1 MLERGMTDMESHLYL
16 AGEMVE
22 VKSAAEIAATLDAA
36 GKLDGMPFMP
46 EMLAFCGRRL
56 RVSRR
61 ADKTCV
67 EGFYGMRR
75 LGGAVLLEEARCD
88 GAAHGGCQRNCMM
101 FWREEWLRPA
111 VEGEAIVVAD
121 LRAETQAR
129 RTLSKLPT
137 GEDGRYVCQ
146 STALGRITKPQ
157 SKWDVGHLVTDLRR
171 GELAP
176 VDFVLMVGRTL
187 INRLRGL
194 AGLADLGA
202 LIGQGDGKAKAT
214 LDLRPG
220 EWVRIRSAAEIT
232 ATLDADGRNLGLSF
246 EPEMTRYVGGTYQV
260 DFPVRSIILEETG
273 EMARLNRTVALKG
286 LACKGV
292 CAKNCPRAN
301 TLYWREA
308 WLERV
313 EKAGAERKSA

>member
-1 MLERGMTDMESHLYL
+1 MEFGLIDVEIHLYL

-22 VKSAAEIAATLDAA
+22 VKSAAEIAATLDAE
-36 GKLDGMPFMP
+36 GRLDGMPFMP
-46 EMLAFCGRRL
+46 EMLAFCGRKL
-56 RVSRR
+56 KVSRR

-67 EGFYGMRR
+67 EGFYGMRK

-101 FWREEWLRPA
+101 FWKEEWLRPP
-111 VEGEAIVVAD
+111 VSGEAIIVAD
-121 LRAETQAR
+121 LKAETSAR
-129 RTLSKLPT
+129 RTLANLPT
-137 GEDGRYVCQ
+137 RFGDRYACQ
-146 STALGRITKPQ
+146 STTLGEITQPQ

-176 VDFVLMVGRTL
+176 IDFVLMVGRTL
-187 INRLRGL
+187 VNRLRGL

-202 LIGQGDGKAKAT
+202 LIGQGDGKSKAA

-220 EWVRIRSAAEIT
+220 EWVRIRSADEIT

-273 EMARLNRTVALKG
+273 EMAKLNRTVALKG
-286 LACKGV
+286 LACQGI

-313 EKAGAERKSA
+313 EEAGAERKSA

>member
-1 MLERGMTDMESHLYL
+1 MSRSESRIFL
-16 AGEMVE
+16 AGEQVE
-22 VKSAAEIAATLDAA
+22 IKSAAEIAATLDAE

-56 RVSRR
+56 KVSRR

-67 EGFYGMRR
+67 EGFYGMRK

-101 FWREEWLRPA
+101 FWKEAWLKPA
-111 VEGEAIVVAD
+111 ADGEAAIVSD
-121 LRAETQAR
+121 LKMETKAR
-129 RTLSKLPT
+129 KLLASLPT
-137 GEDGRYVCQ
+137 RNGDRYACQ
-146 STALGRITKPQ
+146 STMLGEITHPQ
-157 SKWDVGHLVTDLRR
+157 SKWAVGHLVTDLRR

-176 VDFVLMVGRTL
+176 VDFVLMIGRTFV
-187 INRLRGL
+187 NRARGL
-194 AGLADLGA
+194 FGLADLGA
-202 LIGQGDGKAKAT
+202 LIGDSDGKSKAV
-214 LDLRPG
+214 LNLKPG
-220 EWVRIRSAAEIT
+220 EWVKIRSTEEIT
-232 ATLDADGRNLGLSF
+232 ATLGPDGRNLGLTF
-246 EPEMTRYVGGTYQV
+246 EPEMTRYIGGTYQV

-286 LACKGV
+286 LACQGI

-313 EKAGAERKSA
+313 EEVGVGNEQKSA

>member
-1 MLERGMTDMESHLYL
+1 MTDRENHLYL

-22 VKSAAEIAATLDAA
+22 VKSAAEIAATLDAD

-46 EMLAFCGRRL
+46 EMLAFCGRKL
-56 RVSRR
+56 MVSRR

-67 EGFYGMRR
+67 EGFYGMRK
-75 LGGAVLLEEARCD
+75 LGGALLLEEARCN

-101 FWREEWLRPA
+101 FWKDAWLRPA
-111 VEGEAIVVAD
+111 VAGEAIIVAD
-121 LRAETQAR
+121 LKAESRAR
-129 RTLSKLPT
+129 RTLSTLPT
-137 GEDGRYVCQ
+137 REAGKYACQ
-146 STALGRITKPQ
+146 STMLGGITQPQ
-157 SKWDVGHLVTDLRR
+157 SKWDVGHLLTDLRR

-187 INRLRGL
+187 VNRLRGL
-194 AGLADLGA
+194 AGMADLGA
-202 LIGQGDGKAKAT
+202 LIGDSDGKSKVA
-214 LDLRPG
+214 LDLKPG
-220 EWVRIRSAAEIT
+220 EWVKIRSADEIR
-232 ATLDADGRNLGLSF
+232 ATLGPDGRNLGLTF

-273 EMARLNRTVALKG
+273 EMTKLHRTVALKG
-286 LACKGV
+286 LACRGV

-308 WLERV
+308 GTV
-313 EKAGAERKSA
+313 EEQKSA

>member
-1 MLERGMTDMESHLYL
+1 MNGSENHLFL

-22 VKSAAEIAATLDAA
+22 VKSAAEIAASLDAD
-36 GKLDGMPFMP
+36 GRLDGMPFMP
-46 EMLAFCGRRL
+46 EMLAFCGRKL
-56 RVSRR
+56 KVSRR

-67 EGFYGMRR
+67 EGFYGMRK

-101 FWREEWLRPA
+101 FWKEEWLRPA
-111 VEGEAIVVAD
+111 VAGDAIIVPD
-121 LRAETQAR
+121 LKAESKAR
-129 RTLSKLPT
+129 QMLANLPT
-137 GEDGRYVCQ
+137 KAGDRYACQ
-146 STALGRITKPQ
+146 STTLGEITQQQ
-157 SKWDVGHLVTDLRR
+157 SKWDVGHLVADLRR

-176 VDFVLMVGRTL
+176 IDFVLMVGRTL
-187 INRLRGL
+187 VNRLRGL

-202 LIGQGDGKAKAT
+202 LVGHSDGKSKTTLDLKPGDWVKIRSAEAIKAT
-214 LDLRPG
+214 LGP
-220 EWVRIRSAAEIT
+220 
-232 ATLDADGRNLGLSF
+232 DGRNLGLTF
-246 EPEMTRYVGGTYQV
+246 EPEMTRYIGGTYEV

-286 LACKGV
+286 LSCKGV

-313 EKAGAERKSA
+313 EQAGVERKTA

>member
-1 MLERGMTDMESHLYL
+1 MSKPENHIFL
-16 AGEMVE
+16 AGEPVE
-22 VKSAAEIAATLDAA
+22 VKSAAEIAATLDAD

-56 RVSRR
+56 KVSRR

-67 EGFYGMRR
+67 EGFYGMRK

-101 FWREEWLRPA
+101 FWKEEWLKPA
-111 VEGEAIVVAD
+111 VDGHAAIVSD
-121 LRAETQAR
+121 LKVETKAR
-129 RTLSKLPT
+129 KLLAGLPT
-137 GEDGRYVCQ
+137 RNGDRYACQ
-146 STALGRITKPQ
+146 STTLGEITHPQ
-157 SKWDVGHLVTDLRR
+157 SKWAVGHLVTDLRR

-176 VDFVLMVGRTL
+176 IDFVLMIGRTFV
-187 INRLRGL
+187 NRARGL
-194 AGLADLGA
+194 FGLADLGA
-202 LIGQGDGKAKAT
+202 LIGNSGGKSKT
-214 LDLRPG
+214 VLNLKPG
-220 EWVRIRSAAEIT
+220 EWVKIRSAEDIT
-232 ATLDADGRNLGLSF
+232 ATLGPDGRNLGLTF
-246 EPEMTRYVGGTYQV
+246 EPEMTRYIGGTYQV

-273 EMARLNRTVALKG
+273 EMTRLNRTVALKG
-286 LACKGV
+286 LACQGI

-313 EKAGAERKSA
+313 EEAGAERRSA

>member
-1 MLERGMTDMESHLYL
+1 MTDRENHLYL

-22 VKSAAEIAATLDAA
+22 VKSAAEIAATLDAD

-46 EMLAFCGRRL
+46 EMLAFCGRKL
-56 RVSRR
+56 MVSRR

-67 EGFYGMRR
+67 EGFYGMRK
-75 LGGAVLLEEARCD
+75 LGGALLLEEARCN

-101 FWREEWLRPA
+101 FWKDAWLRPA
-111 VEGEAIVVAD
+111 VAGEAIIVAD
-121 LRAETQAR
+121 LKAESRART
-129 RTLSKLPT
+129 TLSTLPT
-137 GEDGRYVCQ
+137 REAGKYACQ
-146 STALGRITKPQ
+146 STMLGGITQPQ
-157 SKWDVGHLVTDLRR
+157 SKWDVGHLLTDLRR

-187 INRLRGL
+187 VNRLRGL
-194 AGLADLGA
+194 AGMADLGA
-202 LIGQGDGKAKAT
+202 LIGDSDGKSKVA
-214 LDLRPG
+214 LDLKPG
-220 EWVRIRSAAEIT
+220 EWVKIRSADEIR
-232 ATLDADGRNLGLSF
+232 ATLGPDGRNLGLTF

-273 EMARLNRTVALKG
+273 EMTKLHRTVALKG
-286 LACKGV
+286 LACRGV

-313 EKAGAERKSA
+313 EEAGTVEEQKSA

>member
-1 MLERGMTDMESHLYL
+1 MTDRENHLYL

-22 VKSAAEIAATLDAA
+22 VKSAAEIAATLDAD

-46 EMLAFCGRRL
+46 EMLAFCGRKL
-56 RVSRR
+56 MVSRR

-67 EGFYGMRR
+67 EGFYGMRK
-75 LGGAVLLEEARCD
+75 LGGALLLEEARCN

-101 FWREEWLRPA
+101 FWKDAWLRPA
-111 VEGEAIVVAD
+111 VAGEAIIVAD
-121 LRAETQAR
+121 LKAESRART
-129 RTLSKLPT
+129 TLSTLPT
-137 GEDGRYVCQ
+137 REAGKYACQ
-146 STALGRITKPQ
+146 STMLGGITQPQ

-187 INRLRGL
+187 VNRLRGL
-194 AGLADLGA
+194 AGMADLGA
-202 LIGQGDGKAKAT
+202 LIGDSDGKSKVA
-214 LDLRPG
+214 LDLKPG
-220 EWVRIRSAAEIT
+220 EWVKIRSADEIR
-232 ATLDADGRNLGLSF
+232 ATLGPDGRNLGLTF

-273 EMARLNRTVALKG
+273 EMTKLHRTVALKG
-286 LACKGV
+286 LACRGV

-301 TLYWREA
+301 TRYWREA

-313 EKAGAERKSA
+313 EVAGTVEEQKSA